1 MTYFIGHL
9 DDDVR
14 KEIKAGL
21 KKIAF
26 ADLDLKVIYR
36 SSCCSWR
43 YANI

>member
-1 MTYFIGHL
+1 MTYSIGHL

-26 ADLDLKVIYR
+26 ADLDLKVIDHHV
-36 SSCCSWR
+36 
-43 YANI
+43 AVGGMQI